1 MVTVHDVCCCPLCVQ
16 LLHLCKPVEYP
27 PSTCPFTV
35 PPPTAGS
42 LVFTTDLT
50 APPMDS
56 LHSSLD
62 VLDGETNRYNIEP
75 DAVFSLT
82 CTAES
87 PEDFTLS
94 VMPPSVPP
102 AFTHGLTEPTTTMPT
117 TFVKTQTLTYSPFTA
132 DLNGI
137 YWCLAESST
146 TLNELESRRILLGTG
161 ECLLAHS
168 SSSSLHHLH

>member
-1 MVTVHDVCCCPLCVQ
+1 M
-16 LLHLCKPVEYP
+16 
-27 PSTCPFTV
+27 
-35 PPPTAGS
+35 
-42 LVFTTDLT
+42 FTTDLT

-94 VMPPSVPP
+94 VMPSPVTP
-102 AFTHGLTEPTTTMPT
+102 AFTQGLTESTTTTMPS

-137 YWCLAESST
+137 YWCLAVSST
-146 TLNELESRRILLGTG
+146 TPNELESRRILLGTG

-168 SSSSLHHLH
+168 SSPSLHPLH